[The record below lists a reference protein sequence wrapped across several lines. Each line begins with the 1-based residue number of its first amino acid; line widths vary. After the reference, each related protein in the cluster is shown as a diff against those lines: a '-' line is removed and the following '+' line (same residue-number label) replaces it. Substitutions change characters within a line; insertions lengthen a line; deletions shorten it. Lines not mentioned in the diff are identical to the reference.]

1 MILSVSRRTDIPAFY
16 WKWFLNRVEA
26 GFVDVRNPM
35 NIHQVS
41 RINIRPEV
49 VDCIV
54 FWTKNA
60 GGLIPHLEQLKDYKY
75 YFQYTINPYNKL
87 IEENVPQ
94 KKDII
99 ENFKSLS
106 EKIGLNKVV
115 WRYDP
120 ILLTDNIN
128 IDYHLHYFKELAKRL
143 EGYTNR
149 CIISF
154 VDLYKKTISNTKE
167 LMMREVTET
176 EMHLL
181 AQKLHLIAKEYG
193 MDIFSCSES
202 VELDSEGVR
211 HGCCIDRSLI
221 EEIVGY
227 KIEVKKDKNQRKE
240 CGCIESID
248 LGAYNTCL
256 HACRYCYANF
266 NKKKVQTLS
275 RMHNPMSTLL
285 VGELEKTDIVKE
297 RFVKK
302 LKTDTLSFTD
312 FS

>member
-16 WKWFLNRVEA
+16 WEWFLNRVQA

-60 GGLIPHLEQLKDYKY
+60 GNIIPHLDKLKDYKF

-87 IEENVPQ
+87 IEENVPL

-99 ENFKSLS
+99 ENFRSLS
-106 EKIGLNKVV
+106 EIIDPNRII

-120 ILLTDNIN
+120 ILLTDLFDIK
-128 IDYHLHYFKELAKRL
+128 YHLRYFEELSKRL
-143 EGYTNR
+143 KGHTNR
-149 CIISF
+149 CVISF
-154 VDLYKKTISNTKE
+154 VDLYKKTTSNARE
-167 LMMREVTET
+167 LMMKEPTDK

-181 AQKLHLIAKEYG
+181 AQNLSSIAKEYG
-193 MDIFSCSES
+193 MDIVSCSES
-202 VELDSEGVR
+202 IDLDFDGVK
-211 HGCCIDRSLI
+211 HGCCIDKNLI

-227 KIEVKKDKNQRKE
+227 KIDVKKDKNQRKE
-240 CGCIESID
+240 CGCVESVDI
-248 LGAYNTCL
+248 GAYNTCL
-256 HACRYCYANF
+256 HGCKYCYANF
-266 NKKKVQTLS
+266 NNMKVQSLS
-275 RMHNPMSTLL
+275 KKHNLLSTLL
-285 VGELEKTDIVKE
+285 VGELDNNDIVNE
-297 RFVKK
+297 RKVKL
-302 LKTDTLSFTD
+302 LKSNSLF
-312 FS
+312 

>member
-60 GGLIPHLEQLKDYKY
+60 GEIIPHLEQLYEYKY
-75 YFQYTINPYNKL
+75 YFQYTINPYNKS

-106 EKIGLNKVV
+106 EKIGSNKVI

-120 ILLTDNIN
+120 ILLTDNIS

-149 CIISF
+149 CVISF
-154 VDLYKKTISNTKE
+154 VDLYKKTISNTRE
-167 LMMREVTET
+167 LMMKEVTET

-181 AQKLHLIAKEYG
+181 AQELYLIAKEYG
-193 MDIFSCSES
+193 MEILSCSER

-211 HGCCIDRSLI
+211 HGCCIDKGLI

-227 KIEVKKDKNQRKE
+227 RIEVKKDKNQRKE

-256 HACRYCYANF
+256 HSCRYCYANF
-266 NKKKVQTLS
+266 NNKKVQALS

-285 VGELEKTDIVKE
+285 IGELEESDIVIE
-297 RFVKK
+297 RRVKK

>member
-16 WKWFLNRVEA
+16 WEWFLNRVKA

-60 GGLIPHLEQLKDYKY
+60 GNIIPHLDQLKNYKY

-87 IEENVPQ
+87 IEENVPL

-106 EKIGLNKVV
+106 EIIGPNRVI

-120 ILLTDNIN
+120 ILLTGNIN
-128 IDYHLHYFKELAKRL
+128 IEYHLRYFEELAKRL
-143 EGYTNR
+143 QGYTQR
-149 CIISF
+149 CTISF
-154 VDLYKKTISNTKE
+154 VDLYKKTVSNTRD
-167 LMMREVTET
+167 LMMREPTDN
-176 EMHLL
+176 EMHIL
-181 AQKLHLIAKEYG
+181 AQKLSIIAKNYKMEVL
-193 MDIFSCSES
+193 SCSENID
-202 VELDSEGVR
+202 LDAEGVK
-211 HGCCIDRSLI
+211 HGCCIDRNLI
-221 EEIVGY
+221 EKIVGY
-227 KIEVKKDKNQRKE
+227 KIDVKKDKNQRKE
-240 CGCIESID
+240 CGCVESVD

-256 HACRYCYANF
+256 HACKYCYANF
-266 NKKKVQTLS
+266 NNAKVHTLS
-275 RMHNPMSTLL
+275 QMHNPLSTLL
-285 VGELEKTDIVKE
+285 VGELDETDVVKE
-297 RFVKK
+297 RKVKL
-302 LKTDTLSFTD
+302 LKSNTF
-312 FS
+312 F

>member
-16 WKWFLNRVEA
+16 WEWFLNRVKA

-41 RINIRPEV
+41 RIDIRPNV

-60 GGLIPHLEQLKDYKY
+60 GNIIPHLDQLKDYKY

-87 IEENVPQ
+87 IEENVPL

-106 EKIGLNKVV
+106 EIIGPNRVI

-120 ILLTDNIN
+120 ILLTGNIN
-128 IDYHLHYFKELAKRL
+128 IKYHLRYFEELAKRL
-143 EGYTNR
+143 QGYTQR
-149 CIISF
+149 CVISF
-154 VDLYKKTISNTKE
+154 VDLYKKTVSNTRD
-167 LMMREVTET
+167 LMMREPTDN
-176 EMHLL
+176 EMHIL
-181 AQKLHLIAKEYG
+181 AQKLSIIAKNYKMEVL
-193 MDIFSCSES
+193 SCSENID
-202 VELDSEGVR
+202 LDAEGVK

-221 EEIVGY
+221 EKIVGY
-227 KIEVKKDKNQRKE
+227 KIDVKKDKNQRKE
-240 CGCIESID
+240 CGCVESVD

-256 HACRYCYANF
+256 HACKYCYANF
-266 NKKKVQTLS
+266 NNAKVHTLS
-275 RMHNPMSTLL
+275 QMHNPLSTLL
-285 VGELEKTDIVKE
+285 VGELDETDVVKE
-297 RFVKK
+297 RKVKS
-302 LKTDTLSFTD
+302 LKSNTF
-312 FS
+312 F

>member
-16 WKWFLNRVEA
+16 WEWFLNRVQA

-60 GGLIPHLEQLKDYKY
+60 GNIIPHLDKLKDYKF

-87 IEENVPQ
+87 IEENVPL

-99 ENFKSLS
+99 DNFRSLS
-106 EKIGLNKVV
+106 EIIGPNRII

-120 ILLTDNIN
+120 ILLTDLFDIK
-128 IDYHLHYFKELAKRL
+128 YHLRYFEELSKRL
-143 EGYTNR
+143 KGHTNR
-149 CIISF
+149 CVISF
-154 VDLYKKTISNTKE
+154 VDLYKKTTSNARE
-167 LMMREVTET
+167 LMMKEPTDK

-181 AQKLHLIAKEYG
+181 AQNLSSIAKEYG
-193 MDIFSCSES
+193 MDIVSCSES
-202 VELDSEGVR
+202 IDLDFDGVR
-211 HGCCIDRSLI
+211 HGCCIDKNLI

-227 KIEVKKDKNQRKE
+227 KIDVKKDKNQRKE
-240 CGCIESID
+240 CGCVESVDI
-248 LGAYNTCL
+248 GAYNTCL
-256 HACRYCYANF
+256 HGCKYCYANF
-266 NKKKVQTLS
+266 NNMKVQSLS
-275 RMHNPMSTLL
+275 KKHNLLSTLL
-285 VGELEKTDIVKE
+285 VGELDNNDIVNE
-297 RFVKK
+297 RKVKL
-302 LKTDTLSFTD
+302 LKSNSLF
-312 FS
+312 

>member
-16 WKWFLNRVEA
+16 WEWFLNRVQA

-60 GGLIPHLEQLKDYKY
+60 GNIIPHLDKLKDYKF

-87 IEENVPQ
+87 IEENVPL

-99 ENFKSLS
+99 ENFRSLS
-106 EKIGLNKVV
+106 EIIGPNRII

-120 ILLTDNIN
+120 ILLTDLFDIK
-128 IDYHLHYFKELAKRL
+128 YHLRYFEELSKRL
-143 EGYTNR
+143 KGHTNR
-149 CIISF
+149 CVISF
-154 VDLYKKTISNTKE
+154 VDLYKKTTSNARE
-167 LMMREVTET
+167 LMMKEPTDK

-181 AQKLHLIAKEYG
+181 AQNLSSIAKEYG
-193 MDIFSCSES
+193 MDIVSCSES
-202 VELDSEGVR
+202 IDLDFDGVK
-211 HGCCIDRSLI
+211 HGCCIDKNLI

-227 KIEVKKDKNQRKE
+227 KIDVKKDKNQRKE
-240 CGCIESID
+240 CGCVESVDI
-248 LGAYNTCL
+248 GAYNTCL
-256 HACRYCYANF
+256 HGCKYCYANF
-266 NKKKVQTLS
+266 NNMKVQSLS
-275 RMHNPMSTLL
+275 KKHNLLSTLL
-285 VGELEKTDIVKE
+285 VGELDNNDIVNE
-297 RFVKK
+297 RKVKL
-302 LKTDTLSFTD
+302 LKSNSLF
-312 FS
+312 